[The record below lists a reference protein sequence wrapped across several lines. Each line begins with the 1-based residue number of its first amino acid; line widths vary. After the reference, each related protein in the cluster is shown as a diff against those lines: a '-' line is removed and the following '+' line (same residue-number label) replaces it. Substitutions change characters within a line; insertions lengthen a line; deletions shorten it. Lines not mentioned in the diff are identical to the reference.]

1 MQVEKEGIILC
12 EKTAGADF
20 KFQVKK
26 NQNALWK
33 LWFGYIREKLRPV
46 SEPEFSA
53 RQNGI
58 KTSSTY
64 FHFKE

>member
-1 MQVEKEGIILC
+1 MQAEKEGIILC
-12 EKTAGADF
+12 ENRAGADF

-46 SEPEFSA
+46 FKPEFRA
-53 RQNGI
+53 R
-58 KTSSTY
+58 
-64 FHFKE
+64 